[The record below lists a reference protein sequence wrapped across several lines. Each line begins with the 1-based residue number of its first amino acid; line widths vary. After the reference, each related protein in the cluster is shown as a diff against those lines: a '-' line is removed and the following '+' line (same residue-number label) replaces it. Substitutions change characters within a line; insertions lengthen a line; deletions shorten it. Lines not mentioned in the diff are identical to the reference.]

1 MAAAQ
6 FLKARI
12 SPETKRL
19 VRAAAGE
26 QLVTESMWLKRLVIE
41 ALSAGPTSSK
51 GSLPRREGDPFAARG
66 SRLYVRL
73 RREDRLLLRERANAR
88 GLRPATY
95 VSVLVRAHLRDLAPL
110 PKEELVALKRSVAE
124 LNAIGRNLNQIA
136 RAANQQGVRNVGLQ
150 RDDLHA
156 FLKVCEA
163 LRDNVKAI
171 IKANL
176 TSWEVG
182 HAEPETW
189 P

>member
-1 MAAAQ
+1 MGAAQ

-19 VRAAAGE
+19 VQAAAGE

-41 ALSAGPTSSK
+41 ALRAAPTSPK
-51 GSLPRREGDPFAARG
+51 GALTKRGNDPLAAREA
-66 SRLYVRL
+66 RLYVRL
-73 RREDRLLLRERANAR
+73 RHEDRLLLRERANAR

-95 VSVLVRAHLRDLAPL
+95 VSVLVRTHLRDLAPL

-124 LNAIGRNLNQIA
+124 LSSIGRNLNQIA
-136 RAANQQGVRNVGLQ
+136 RLANQGGRATGSQ
-150 RDDLHA
+150 REELHA

-163 LRDNVKAI
+163 LRDNVKAL

-176 TSWEVG
+176 MSWAIG
-182 HAEPETW
+182 HAESES
-189 P
+189 

>member
-19 VRAAAGE
+19 VQAAAGE
-26 QLVTESMWLKRLVIE
+26 QLITESMWLKRLVIE
-41 ALSAGPTSSK
+41 ALRAAPTSSK
-51 GSLPRREGDPFAARG
+51 GALTKRGNDPLAARG
-66 SRLYVRL
+66 ARLYVRL

-88 GLRPATY
+88 GLPPATY
-95 VSVLVRAHLRDLAPL
+95 VSVLVRTHLRDLAPL

-124 LNAIGRNLNQIA
+124 LSAIGRNLNQIA
-136 RAANQQGVRNVGLQ
+136 RTANQGGRVAGSQ
-150 RDDLHA
+150 RDELQA

-163 LRDNVKAI
+163 LRDNVKAL

-176 TSWEVG
+176 CSWAVG
-182 HAEPETW
+182 HAEPED
-189 P
+189 

>member
-19 VRAAAGE
+19 VQAAAGE

-41 ALSAGPTSSK
+41 ALRAAPIPSK
-51 GSLPRREGDPFAARG
+51 GALTKRGNDPLAARG
-66 SRLYVRL
+66 ARLYVRL
-73 RREDRLLLRERANAR
+73 RHEDRLLLRERANAR
-88 GLRPATY
+88 GLPPATY
-95 VSVLVRAHLRDLAPL
+95 VSVLVRTHLRDLAPL

-124 LNAIGRNLNQIA
+124 LSAIGRNLNQIA
-136 RAANQQGVRNVGLQ
+136 RTANQGGRVAGSQ
-150 RDDLHA
+150 RDELQA

-163 LRDNVKAI
+163 LRDNVKTL

-176 TSWEVG
+176 CSWAVG
-182 HAEPETW
+182 YAEPEN
-189 P
+189 